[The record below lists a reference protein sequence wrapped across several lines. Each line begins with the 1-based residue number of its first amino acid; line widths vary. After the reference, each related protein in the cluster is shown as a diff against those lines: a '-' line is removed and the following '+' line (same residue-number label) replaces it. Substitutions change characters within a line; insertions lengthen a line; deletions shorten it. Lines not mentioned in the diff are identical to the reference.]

1 MLILL
6 LDSCK
11 KDEPYNQYADTTIAT
26 LQKWYNIDTGL
37 YETTSW
43 WNAANALT
51 SIIDYSR
58 ITGSKSIWMLLKIPL
73 RYVRNL
79 KSR

>member
-1 MLILL
+1 MNKKTLFIIFILL
-6 LDSCK
+6 LNSCNK
-11 KDEPYNQYADTTIAT
+11 KQPYNQFAETTINT

-51 SIIDYSR
+51 AVIDYSR
-58 ITGSKSIWMLLKIPL
+58 ITGSKKYLEVIDNSF
-73 RYVRNL
+73 
-79 KSR
+79 